1 MRAAAILALAGLLF
15 FGLSAKAQAP
25 VGEAELR
32 RYLQAKLEMQALQQ
46 SLQQEL
52 DSLRKSSGL
61 DQEAW
66 GYLRQALI
74 QARDSASLGHLSSD
88 FSDREIR
95 NAYGLLQAQAEVQ
108 RKLPAYQE
116 AIARRH
122 QFSYDDFQY
131 LDLQVEA
138 LPDLRARVAKIWQ
151 TQRDSTTLKN

>member
-52 DSLRKSSGL
+52 DSMRKSSGL

-138 LPDLRARVAKIWQ
+138 LPELRARVAKIWQ

>member
-52 DSLRKSSGL
+52 DSMRKSSGL

-88 FSDREIR
+88 FSAREIR

-116 AIARRH
+116 AIARHH

-138 LPDLRARVAKIWQ
+138 LPELRARVAKIWQ
-151 TQRDSTTLKN
+151 TQRDSTALKN

>member
-1 MRAAAILALAGLLF
+1 M
-15 FGLSAKAQAP
+15 
-25 VGEAELR
+25 GEAELR

-74 QARDSASLGHLSSD
+74 QAGDSASLGHLSSD

-138 LPDLRARVAKIWQ
+138 LPELRARVAKIWQ